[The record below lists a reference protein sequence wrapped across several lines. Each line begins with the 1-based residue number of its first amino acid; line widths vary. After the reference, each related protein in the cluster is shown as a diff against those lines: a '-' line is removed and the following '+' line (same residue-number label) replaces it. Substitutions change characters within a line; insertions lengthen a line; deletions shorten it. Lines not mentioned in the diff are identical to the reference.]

1 MWALAPAKAF
11 AYWESTVALKI
22 GPFVS
27 DDKWPGKPGS
37 VGCVFH

>member
-11 AYWESTVALKI
+11 AYWENTVVLKI

-27 DDKWPGKPGS
+27 DNKWPGKLGS
-37 VGCVFH
+37 VGRVIH